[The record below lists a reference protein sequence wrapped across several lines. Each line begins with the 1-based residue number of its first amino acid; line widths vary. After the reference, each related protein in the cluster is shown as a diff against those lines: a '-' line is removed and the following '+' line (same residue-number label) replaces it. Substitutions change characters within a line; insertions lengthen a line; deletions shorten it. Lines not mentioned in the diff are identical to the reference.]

1 MKSIFTKL
9 NLFQFGILI
18 ILNVVILK
26 LNAQTS
32 HSVAV
37 TNNVFTPSTLTIDVG
52 DTVIWTNTEGNHNV
66 NGTTFTNPLNPESF
80 GNSVGSGWV
89 FEYVFNMEGVYNYQ
103 CDPHVGTGMTGMITV
118 QGTNAI
124 KEFSLSPMRI
134 VKNVY
139 PNPITSY
146 IIFEFTQEALSD
158 NLEPVLI
165 IYNIVGDEIIRIE
178 NLQTDKLKI
187 KTDNLPKGI
196 YIYQIN
202 QGSSNIEA
210 GKLFVR

>member
-9 NLFQFGILI
+9 NLFQFGMLI
-18 ILNVVILK
+18 ILNVAVIE

-52 DTVIWTNTEGNHNV
+52 DTVIWTSVEGIHNV
-66 NGTTFTNPLNPESF
+66 NGTTATYPSNPESF
-80 GNSVGSGWV
+80 SNSVDSGWV
-89 FEYVFNMEGVYNYQ
+89 FEYVFNITGIYNYQ
-103 CDPHVGTGMTGMITV
+103 CDPHFLAGMTGMITV

-124 KEFSLSPMRI
+124 KELSLSPMRI

-139 PNPITSY
+139 PNPVTSH
-146 IIFEFTQEALSD
+146 IIFEFTHEALLD
-158 NLEPVLI
+158 NLESVLI
-165 IYNIVGDEIIRIE
+165 IYNIVGDEIMRIE
-178 NLQTDKLKI
+178 NLHTDKLKI
-187 KTDNLPKGI
+187 KTDNLSKGI